1 MNIKTITQREKQKK
15 SGLIKYK
22 LGGNTLIEL
31 TAVRPK
37 TNNNST
43 DIMKKIKKTKCSFPY
58 IENLKLKDINIV

>member
-1 MNIKTITQREKQKK
+1 MKYKNYYSNGKKKK

-22 LGGNTLIEL
+22 LGGNTLIEF

-37 TNNNST
+37 TNSNST